1 MNSVRQ
7 LSQSVF
13 RYGVQHF
20 SYDKLD
26 NPEPFILQDF
36 ADSNILDTEIKT
48 KTLLLDF
55 RGEGQCN
62 LIISNL
68 IKTIKNKF
76 EATPVVLFNAVV
88 DQTTNID
95 YEYYCMP
102 AWMTSHCE
110 WFEIFK
116 NQKLDYSVKSKFLCL
131 SRRPSDSRAYLAS
144 CLIKS
149 IQDLKLSFG
158 SMAECRGLEKWK
170 PLFVDHD
177 LPLLIDGQINQLV
190 QHNSARN
197 IFSTCMFNIVVESS
211 AQHDPG
217 VWRSIFITEKT
228 FKAFALKQ
236 IPLWWAV
243 PGLVTQVRNLGFDVF
258 DDIIDHSYDAVN
270 DQDLRLDK
278 QMIQIKHLD
287 KNFSLNNCNQLRS
300 DLMPRLEKNFD
311 LVWKLC
317 DRQKHDFALIIN
329 QL

>member
-1 MNSVRQ
+1 
-7 LSQSVF
+7 
-13 RYGVQHF
+13 
-20 SYDKLD
+20 
-26 NPEPFILQDF
+26 
-36 ADSNILDTEIKT
+36 
-48 KTLLLDF
+48 
-55 RGEGQCN
+55 
-62 LIISNL
+62 
-68 IKTIKNKF
+68 
-76 EATPVVLFNAVV
+76 
-88 DQTTNID
+88 
-95 YEYYCMP
+95 
-102 AWMTSHCE
+102 
-110 WFEIFK
+110 
-116 NQKLDYSVKSKFLCL
+116 
-131 SRRPSDSRAYLAS
+131 
-144 CLIKS
+144 
-149 IQDLKLSFG
+149 
-158 SMAECRGLEKWK
+158 MAECRGLEKWK

-278 QMIQIKHLD
+278 LMIQIKHLD